1 MPFPY
6 LDEIQ
11 QLDEKTRSAAD
22 GSFIMLPAGTVHYE
36 LAGPTEA
43 PVVVLV
49 HGFSVPYFIFDPTFE
64 FLVSAGYRVL
74 RYDLFGR
81 GWSDRPRLA
90 NNIHLFVDQLCDL
103 LDTLKIRSPITLTGL
118 SMGGPITAAFT
129 VQHPQRVSRNVF
141 IDPSGVHKLSLG
153 GLSVGLVP
161 GVGELVL
168 GLFGSERLVKNIA
181 SDFFDP
187 ALVEHFQARYR
198 PQMRFAGFKRS
209 ILSTL
214 RSGMLGDFSGVY
226 QALSRLQKPTL
237 IFWGREDTTV
247 PFPHSADLAGI
258 LPLAELR
265 VIEGCGHIPHYEKPE
280 QFNPALLSFLQRGA

>member
-1 MPFPY
+1 MADYAFAFDPDLYQEGVAVAVGVNGKNPETISAG
-6 LDEIQ
+6 LTLRP
-11 QLDEKTRSAAD
+11 QLVTCSAEERDVSGQTGSDQGRDIIGNEPLED
-22 GSFIMLPAGTVHYE
+22 GSSRRTIVQCVNRGTLTQAKAEHDMQRM
-36 LAGPTEA
+36 G
-43 PVVVLV
+43 LV
-49 HGFSVPYFIFDPTFE
+49 
-64 FLVSAGYRVL
+64 
-74 RYDLFGR
+74 
-81 GWSDRPRLA
+81 
-90 NNIHLFVDQLCDL
+90 

-129 VQHPQRVSRNVF
+129 VQHPERVSRNVF

-214 RSGMLGDFSGVY
+214 RSGMLGDFSDVY
-226 QALSRLQKPTL
+226 QSLSRLQKPTL

-247 PFPHSADLAGI
+247 PFPHSADLARI